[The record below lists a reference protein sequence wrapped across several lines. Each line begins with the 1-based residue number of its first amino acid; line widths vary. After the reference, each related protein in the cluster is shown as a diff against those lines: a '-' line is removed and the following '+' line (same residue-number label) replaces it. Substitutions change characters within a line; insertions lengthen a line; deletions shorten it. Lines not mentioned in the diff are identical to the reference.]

1 MTPLTGSPATL
12 SNQQIAVLLCGLSYN
27 DPQTDIDNYLPGWSI
42 VWDGAVTSD
51 GNYAFI
57 ATNADSSIYALAIR
71 GSLPPFDVV
80 KDWDAFANWVLE
92 DMDVITTVDW
102 TYVSPSTTSAKITA
116 GAYRAFSQVNGM
128 QDTINPNGP
137 GIFSYLQTNVAP
149 NGVPN
154 GKQVIITG
162 HSLGGNAANVFA
174 SYFISSLIGTTPSIA
189 NITTLVTFAA
199 PAAGNGAFAS
209 DLDGKLSDAWHYVND
224 SDIVPNFP
232 VDASVL
238 EIGFMYLGGPSSG
251 SITVTYKGKTIS
263 LREAFIM
270 LAGVFYIYGYAQ
282 QTKNFKPFNV
292 DTDSQYTQ
300 NTFEDFFQ
308 QAGYQHEVMHYA
320 SNLEITLPSTSTLA
334 ERGKL
339 VK

>member
-27 DPQTDIDNYLPGWSI
+27 DPQTDIGSYLPGWSV

-57 ATNADSSIYALAIR
+57 AANSDSSIYALAIR

-102 TYVSPSTTSAKITA
+102 TYVSPSTSNAKITA
-116 GAYRAFSQVNGM
+116 GANRAFNQVNGM
-128 QDTINPNGP
+128 KNTNDPNGP
-137 GIFSYLQTNVAP
+137 GIFDYLQANAVAK
-149 NGVPN
+149 

-162 HSLGGNAANVFA
+162 HSLGGNVANVFA
-174 SYFISSLIGTTPSIA
+174 SYFISSLINSTPTIA
-189 NITTLVTFAA
+189 NLTTLVTFAA
-199 PAAGNGAFAS
+199 PAAGNSAFAS
-209 DLDGKLSDAWHYVND
+209 DLDGKLPSAWHYAND
-224 SDIVPNFP
+224 NDIVPKFP
-232 VDASVL
+232 VDVFVL
-238 EIGFMYLGGPSSG
+238 EIGLMYLGGPSSG

-270 LAGVFYIYGYAQ
+270 LAGAFLIYGYAQ
-282 QTKNFKPFNV
+282 QNLNFEPFYV
-292 DTDSQYTQ
+292 DVSSQYTQ

-320 SNLEITLPSTSTLA
+320 SNLGITLPSISTLIA
-334 ERGKL
+334 QGKL

>member
-1 MTPLTGSPATL
+1 MTPLTSSPATL
-12 SNQQIAVLLCGLSYN
+12 SNQQIAVLACGLSYN
-27 DPQTDIDNYLPGWSI
+27 DPQTNIDSYLPGWSI

-57 ATNADSSIYALAIR
+57 AANSDSSIYVLAIR

-102 TYVSPSTTSAKITA
+102 TYVSPSTSNAKITA
-116 GAYRAFSQVNGM
+116 GANRAFSQVNGM
-128 QDTINPNGP
+128 QNTIDPTGP
-137 GIFSYLQTNVAP
+137 GIYSYLQTNAVD
-149 NGVPN
+149 N

-174 SYFISSLIGTTPSIA
+174 SYFISSLIGTKPAVAS
-189 NITTLVTFAA
+189 ITTLVTFAA
-199 PAAGNGAFAS
+199 PAAGNEAFAS
-209 DLDGKLSDAWHYVND
+209 DLDGKLSNAWHYAND
-224 SDIVPNFP
+224 NDIVPKFP

-251 SITVTYKGKTIS
+251 SISVTYKGKTIT
-263 LREAFIM
+263 LREAFIL
-270 LAGVFYIYGYAQ
+270 LAGAFLIYGYAQ
-282 QTKNFKPFNV
+282 QNLNYTPFYV
-292 DTDSQYTQ
+292 ATDSQYTQ

-320 SNLEITLPSTSTLA
+320 STLGITLPSTSTLA
-334 ERGKL
+334 EQGKL
-339 VK
+339 VQ

>member
-1 MTPLTGSPATL
+1 MTPLTGSSATL
-12 SNQQIAVLLCGLSYN
+12 TNQQIAVLLCGLSYN
-27 DPQTDIDNYLPGWSI
+27 DPQTEIDTYLPGWSI
-42 VWDGAVTSD
+42 VWNGTVTSD

-57 ATNADSSIYALAIR
+57 AANSDSSIYALAIR

-92 DMDVITTVDW
+92 DMDVITTKDW
-102 TYVSPSTTSAKITA
+102 TYVSPSTTNAKITA
-116 GAYRAFSQVNGM
+116 GADRAFTQVNGM
-128 QDTINPNGP
+128 QNLFNPSGP
-137 GIFSYLQTNVAP
+137 GILSFLQNNAVAK
-149 NGVPN
+149 

-174 SYFISSLIGTTPSIA
+174 SYFISSLIGTYPSVA
-189 NITTLVTFAA
+189 DNTTLVTFAA
-199 PAAGNGAFAS
+199 PAAGNSAFAS
-209 DLDGKLSDAWHYVND
+209 DLDGKLSNAWHYAND
-224 SDIVPNFP
+224 NDIVPKFP

-251 SITVTYKGKTIS
+251 SISVTYKGKTIT
-263 LREAFIM
+263 LREAFIL
-270 LAGVFYIYGYAQ
+270 LAGAFLIYGYAQ
-282 QTKNFKPFNV
+282 QSLNYKTFYV

-320 SNLEITLPSTSTLA
+320 SNLQVTLPSTSTLA
-334 ERGKL
+334 EQGKL
-339 VK
+339 V